1 MKNSKYNHIFLVIFA
16 VFILLSASYILFIHK
31 TNYLEI
37 FVVYYKPAPLIKSD
51 IFTPIQGGRAIQNT
65 SSRKGTFTPEEI
77 NWLNN
82 NMIGDDTGENISQL
96 NRYFAEITALYWIYK
111 NTTSPFVGMFQYR
124 RFLAINPNTIYPTI
138 TYPSMR
144 FHHLGIKHLDGFSKK
159 FLRNL
164 ELEKKFILPFFATHD
179 ILLSEPIK
187 LNSYE
192 QYKEEH
198 HISDLNKALD
208 IIKQKYPHMYDFA
221 IQELNSENGFYPT
234 NMFVTRRQILNDYAN
249 WLFSILHPLYDEI
262 KDEVAMRDTEQKLA
276 FAYLSE
282 RLFTIY
288 FRYQQKYHNL
298 RIKELPF
305 ALASD
310 FFTPTPQSSY
320 IKIKTPSFEDIFVK
334 QGEDRICGFNNPYRF
349 CGFFKIT
356 PPNRLQIKWDN
367 GSTEIFTYKNNIF
380 ELEN

>member
-144 FHHLGIKHLDGFSKK
+144 FNHLGIKHLDGFYKK
-159 FLRNL
+159 FL
-164 ELEKKFILPFFATHD
+164 
-179 ILLSEPIK
+179 
-187 LNSYE
+187 
-192 QYKEEH
+192 
-198 HISDLNKALD
+198 
-208 IIKQKYPHMYDFA
+208 II
-221 IQELNSENGFYPT
+221 
-234 NMFVTRRQILNDYAN
+234 R
-249 WLFSILHPLYDEI
+249 
-262 KDEVAMRDTEQKLA
+262 
-276 FAYLSE
+276 
-282 RLFTIY
+282 
-288 FRYQQKYHNL
+288 
-298 RIKELPF
+298 
-305 ALASD
+305 
-310 FFTPTPQSSY
+310 
-320 IKIKTPSFEDIFVK
+320 KT
-334 QGEDRICGFNNPYRF
+334 
-349 CGFFKIT
+349 
-356 PPNRLQIKWDN
+356 
-367 GSTEIFTYKNNIF
+367 
-380 ELEN
+380 